1 MLLSLLFLLN
11 VTVAGRMTTEEEGP
25 RQGGRLDGGRKAMT
39 MDDDTARLMIRMM
52 RRIIATKTHHTTS
65 HTLRRI
71 FGREF
76 NQDENVIKIS

>member
-1 MLLSLLFLLN
+1 
-11 VTVAGRMTTEEEGP
+11 MTTEEEGP

-39 MDDDTARLMIRMM
+39 MDDDTARLMIRM
-52 RRIIATKTHHTTS
+52 RRIIATKTP

-76 NQDENVIKIS
+76 NQDENCD